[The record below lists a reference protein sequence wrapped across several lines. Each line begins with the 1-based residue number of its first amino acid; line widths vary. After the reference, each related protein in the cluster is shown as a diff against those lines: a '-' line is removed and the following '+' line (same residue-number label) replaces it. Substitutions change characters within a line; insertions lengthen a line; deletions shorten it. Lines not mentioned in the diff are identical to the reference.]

1 MLTEGFIQNQKQ
13 FSNDKEKFGNYN
25 LESLTEDFKSHCSK
39 SADFFLVNKIKF
51 LNMN

>member
-25 LESLTEDFKSHCSK
+25 LSPI
-39 SADFFLVNKIKF
+39 AQNRQIFF
-51 LNMN
+51 